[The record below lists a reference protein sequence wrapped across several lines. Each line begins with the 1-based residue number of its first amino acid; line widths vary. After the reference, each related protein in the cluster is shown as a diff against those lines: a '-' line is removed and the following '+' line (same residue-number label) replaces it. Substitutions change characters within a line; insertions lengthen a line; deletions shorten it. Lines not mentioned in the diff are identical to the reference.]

1 MRIKNIGCY
10 LVALAVS
17 SASIVGGE
25 DPTVL
30 RNLYDDAQAH
40 LQTWIGL
47 KNEHNYLLSGKSI
60 SGLNVTLT
68 FEGETPSEAKI
79 GLSPS
84 RSLSAQSSGDRT
96 VIRLFESIGKDI
108 SITFDLDANG
118 TWDARIARSGK
129 CEIFS
134 ASAWQQVASLT
145 GIIDGTPHANLG
157 GIEYQFVAGE
167 WSPVKK

>member
-25 DPTVL
+25 EATVL
-30 RNLYDDAQAH
+30 RNLYDDARAH
-40 LQTWIGL
+40 LQTWVGA
-47 KNEHNYLLSGKSI
+47 KNEHEYLLSGKS
-60 SGLNVTLT
+60 GLNVGLT
-68 FEGETPSEAKI
+68 FDGETPTEAKI

-129 CEIFS
+129 CEIFRD
-134 ASAWQQVASLT
+134 AEWHTVAEIKDLT
-145 GIIDGTPHANLG
+145 GAVPHAKAG
-157 GIEYQFVAGE
+157 DIEYEFSGGA
-167 WSPVKK
+167 WRPARK